1 MLKSPEPESKVKS
14 RPLLPPLSATKV
26 ATLLMA
32 ADSLAILGSAY
43 VTYDALIV
51 YSLSQ
56 NLYVAAA
63 VFVWITIAVSDELCR
78 PLPL

>member
-1 MLKSPEPESKVKS
+1 MLIKPETETRINLRS
-14 RPLLPPLSATKV
+14 LLPPLSATKV

-32 ADSLAILGSAY
+32 TDSLAILGSAY

-63 VFVWITIAVSDELCR
+63 VFVWITSCF
-78 PLPL
+78 